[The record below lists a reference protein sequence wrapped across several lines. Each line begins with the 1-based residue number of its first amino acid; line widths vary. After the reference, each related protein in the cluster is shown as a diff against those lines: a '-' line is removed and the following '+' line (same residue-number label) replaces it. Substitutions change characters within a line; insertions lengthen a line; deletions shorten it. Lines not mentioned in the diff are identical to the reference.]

1 MRVRQRSK
9 DMQAD
14 ILAVLRQCGAPMSAY
29 KVLDRLRDGNPRL
42 APPTIYRAL
51 AALIGRGMVH
61 RLESLNAFVACR
73 CEQHGHVPIFSICE
87 DCGTVEEAVSQRITN
102 ELSRIAGQSGFA
114 PARHVIEV
122 HGHCARC
129 ESKEAPA

>member
-1 MRVRQRSK
+1 MKQRGRNL
-9 DMQAD
+9 QAEV
-14 ILAVLRQCGAPMSAY
+14 LAVLQRRDAPMSAY
-29 KVLDRLRDGNPRL
+29 EVLDRLRDGNPRL

-51 AALIGRGMVH
+51 AALIERGKVH
-61 RLESLNAFVACR
+61 RLESLKAFVACR
-73 CEQHGHVPIFSICE
+73 REQHGHVPIFSICE
-87 DCGTVEEAVSQRITN
+87 ECGTVEEAVSRPITN

-122 HGHCARC
+122 HGPCARC

>member
-1 MRVRQRSK
+1 
-9 DMQAD
+9 MQAEV
-14 ILAVLRQCGAPMSAY
+14 LATLRKCGAPMSAY
-29 KVLDRLRDGNPRL
+29 EVLDRLRDGNPRL

-51 AALIGRGMVH
+51 AALIEGGRVH
-61 RLESLNAFVACR
+61 RLESLKAFVACR

-87 DCGTVEEAVSQRITN
+87 ACGTVEEAVSRRITN

-122 HGHCARC
+122 HGQCARC
-129 ESKEAPA
+129 EAKEALA